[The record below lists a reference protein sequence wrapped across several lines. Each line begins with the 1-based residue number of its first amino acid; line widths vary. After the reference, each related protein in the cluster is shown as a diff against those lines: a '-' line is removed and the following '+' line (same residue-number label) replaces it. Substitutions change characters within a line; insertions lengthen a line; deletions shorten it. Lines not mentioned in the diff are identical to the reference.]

1 MGKIAYASVLRE
13 DFTQEH
19 YDDPDQALAT
29 GAVGRIEYCYAYGPE
44 LLPAETSTADGMW
57 RYRGLLPLGD
67 GPITYPLAIGDTP
80 LVAPH
85 RLREET
91 GLPDLWLK
99 DETRT
104 PTGSNKDRATALVLE
119 HAMRNEVRAVSCA
132 STGNVAASLAVGA
145 AAAGVKATIFV
156 PAEVSEAK
164 LKLMLLAGA
173 TVLKVREGYEAAF
186 ELSQEAARTFGWYD
200 RNTGVNPLTLE
211 AKKTVAFEIWEQL
224 GRRVPDAVLIPVG
237 DGPTL
242 SAMTKGFRELVAC
255 GASDRLPRAIGVQ
268 AEGCQP
274 LKKAWDTGDP
284 VRSVHPETIADGIA
298 VGAPVSAALVL
309 RDVRESGGGFVAVSD
324 ESMLEA
330 IRTLAATGG
339 ILAEPAGA
347 AGLAGLRS
355 ALAAG
360 LVEQGEI
367 VVVHVTGTGLKSPQY
382 LRPEVSATEIG
393 ASLEEVERAVGLS

>member
-1 MGKIAYASVLRE
+1 MGEIAYASVLRE
-13 DFTQEH
+13 DFTQER
-19 YDDPDQALAT
+19 YEDPDEALAT
-29 GAVGRIEYCYAYGPE
+29 GAVGRIEFCYTYGPE
-44 LLPAETSTADGMW
+44 LLPAETSTTDGMW
-57 RYRGLLPLGD
+57 RYRSLLPIGD
-67 GPITYPLAIGDTP
+67 EPIAYPLAVGDTP
-80 LVAPH
+80 LIAPH
-85 RLREET
+85 RLREAT
-91 GLPDLWLK
+91 GVHDLWLK

-119 HAMRNEVRAVSCA
+119 HAMRNEVHAVSCA
-132 STGNVAASLAVGA
+132 STGNVAVSLAVGA

-156 PAEVSEAK
+156 PTEISEAK
-164 LKLMLLAGA
+164 LGLMLLASA

-186 ELSQEAARTFGWYD
+186 KLSREAARTFGWYD

-224 GRRVPDAVLIPVG
+224 GRTVPDAILIPVG

-242 SAMTKGFRELVAC
+242 SAMVKGFRELKAC
-255 GASDRLPRAIGVQ
+255 GVSGRLPRVVAVQ

-274 LKKAWDTGDP
+274 LKKAWDAGDP
-284 VRSVHPETIADGIA
+284 VRSVQPETIADGIA

-330 IRTLAATGG
+330 VQTLAATSG

-347 AGLAGLRS
+347 AGLAGLQS

-360 LVEQGEI
+360 LVERGETI
-367 VVVHVTGTGLKSPQY
+367 VAHVTGTGLKSPQY
-382 LRPEVSATEIG
+382 LRPQVSPTEIG
-393 ASLEEVERAVGLS
+393 ASLEEVERVVGLS

>member
-1 MGKIAYASVLRE
+1 MG
-13 DFTQEH
+13 
-19 YDDPDQALAT
+19 
-29 GAVGRIEYCYAYGPE
+29 G
-44 LLPAETSTADGMW
+44 
-57 RYRGLLPLGD
+57 
-67 GPITYPLAIGDTP
+67 TP
-80 LVAPH
+80 LVSPS
-85 RLREET
+85 RLRDVL
-91 GLPDLWLK
+91 GVPNLWLK

-119 HAMRNEVRAVSCA
+119 NAMRNEVHAVSCA
-132 STGNVAASLAVGA
+132 STGNVAMSLAVGA

-156 PAEVSEAK
+156 PAEISEAK
-164 LKLMLLAGA
+164 LRLILLAGA

-186 ELSQEAARTFGWYD
+186 ELSREAARAFGWYD

-224 GRRVPDAVLIPVG
+224 GRRVPDAVLVPVG

-242 SAMTKGFRELVAC
+242 SAMMKGFRELKAC
-255 GASDRLPRAIGVQ
+255 GVSDRLPRVVAVQ

-274 LKKAWDTGDP
+274 LKKAWDTSDP
-284 VRSVHPETIADGIA
+284 VRSVQPETIAEGIA

-309 RDVRESGGGFVAVSD
+309 RDVRESGGSFVAVSD

-330 IRTLAATGG
+330 IQTLAFTSG

-347 AGLAGLRS
+347 AGLAGLQS

-360 LVEQGEI
+360 LVERGEI
-367 VVVHVTGTGLKSPQY
+367 VVAHVTGTGLKSPQY

-393 ASLEEVERAVGLS
+393 ASLEEVERAVGLP